1 MTPVAQ
7 GPIHFKPMHGCLSV
21 GQKLFDAFGL
31 GAWWVGEDNFE
42 GVIRDK
48 LRQLGVPDQ
57 PIPLSGPQSMT
68 PRQMAE
74 ESGFLKKARPHRR
87 LKAK

>member
-1 MTPVAQ
+1 MTAVQ
-7 GPIHFKPMHGCLSV
+7 GPIHFKPMKGCLSI

-31 GAWWVGEDNFE
+31 GGLWEGNDGFE
-42 GVIRDK
+42 GV
-48 LRQLGVPDQ
+48 
-57 PIPLSGPQSMT
+57 T

-74 ESGFLKKARPHRR
+74 ASGFIGRKRSHRR